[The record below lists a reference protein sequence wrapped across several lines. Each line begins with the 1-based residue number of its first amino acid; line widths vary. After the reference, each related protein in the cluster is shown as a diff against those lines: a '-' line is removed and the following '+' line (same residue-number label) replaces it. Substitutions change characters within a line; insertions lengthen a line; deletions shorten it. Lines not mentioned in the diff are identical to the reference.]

1 VNRPERS
8 PVIVRAHAKLTRSL
22 RIIGTRPDGYH
33 LIDAEMVSLD
43 LHDVVTIT
51 PGRTGISAHGP
62 FADGIPLDGSNLV
75 IRALDLVTTDDAH
88 IALDKRIPH
97 GGGLGGGSTDAA
109 SVMRWAGFG
118 TTPNELARAS
128 ALGADIAFCL
138 VGGRA
143 HVRGIGEIIEALSF
157 VERTVTLIIP
167 PLAVS
172 SPAVYRAWDE
182 LGGPESDGLNDL
194 EAAALKVEPLLQR
207 WRDAIGDRVGATP
220 TLAGSGATWY
230 VEGEHQDAL
239 ADLLNEGAKVVVAR
253 TVPTEVAAPGE

>member
-1 VNRPERS
+1 M
-8 PVIVRAHAKLTRSL
+8 RAHAKLTRSL
-22 RIIGTRPDGYH
+22 RITGTRPDGYH

-51 PGRTGISAHGP
+51 PDSTGISAHGP
-62 FADGIPLDGSNLV
+62 FADGIPLDRSNLV
-75 IRALDLVTTDDAH
+75 IRALELFATDDAH

-118 TTPNELARAS
+118 TTPNELASAS
-128 ALGADIAFCL
+128 TLGADIAFCL

-143 HVRGIGEIIEALSF
+143 RVRGIGEIVEPLTY

-167 PLAVS
+167 PLTVS
-172 SPAVYRAWDE
+172 SPAAYKAWDE
-182 LGGPESDGLNDL
+182 LGGPASDGLNDL

-207 WRDAIGDRVGATP
+207 WRDTIGDRVGAAP

-230 VEGEHQDAL
+230 VEGGHQDAL

-253 TVPTEVAAPGE
+253 SVPTEIAAPAE